1 MKLVAYPGC
10 CTARVMVGFGGTDT
24 ANYAYRPE
32 HKIYAKDVVQ
42 YVDVNLEYWERS
54 GIAIIHAIINTQQT
68 EASEGLLRSGFVRN
82 TQASKNQHAEVDLI
96 SFTLNVREALKI
108 RKELGQVKVRDALDK
123 FEYIPEEGDAKE
135 VAPARRNVDAENRHF
150 KVGDRV
156 LIQKPANTAEA
167 PLWVDCMD
175 YTHGEVGVV
184 GAIHESNIRV
194 KTERGF
200 IAWAYHPKW
209 LFKLDRNGRARDVH
223 GRFV

>member
-10 CTARVMVGFGGTDT
+10 CTARILVGFGGTNT
-24 ANYAYRPE
+24 ADYAYRPE
-32 HKIYAKDVVQ
+32 GKIYAKDVVQ

-68 EASEGLLRSGFVRN
+68 EAREGLLRSGFVRN

-108 RKELGQVKVRDALDK
+108 RKELGQVKVRV
-123 FEYIPEEGDAKE
+123 EE
-135 VAPARRNVDAENRHF
+135 APARHVVNRRNEAATNDSF

-156 LIQKPANTAEA
+156 LIVKP
-167 PLWVDCMD
+167 VDCDERPRWLPAMD
-175 YTHGEVGVV
+175 ECDGQVLVV
-184 GAIHESNIRV
+184 ERTRGPFIHLRES
-194 KTERGF
+194 F
-200 IAWAYHPKW
+200 WAYHPKW